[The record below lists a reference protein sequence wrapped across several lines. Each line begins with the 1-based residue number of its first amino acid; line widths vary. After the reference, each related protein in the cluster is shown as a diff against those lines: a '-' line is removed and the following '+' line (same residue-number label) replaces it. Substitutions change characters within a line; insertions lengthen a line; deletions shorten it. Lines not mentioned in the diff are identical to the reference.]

1 MSRYLPQET
10 HVVCSYQM
18 NPSPGALLVDPKMWN
33 RSVVYKSEKQP
44 LLTEVDKVL
53 KDDFECKS
61 NWGQAA
67 GWSFLVAGLALGLAV
82 AFSICTFGVG
92 AIVLGA
98 VAVAATVLIASNSTK
113 CNPNLVEWI
122 NPHSSV
128 KFEGHKALTQ
138 KSFLKC
144 SAGPGILTPFLDEA
158 EAKSAA
164 KNVAFRNWG
173 EVSLTAV
180 ISGLFGYGV
189 GLSAG
194 TAAVAAGGGLG
205 ALGPGLFAG
214 GKEAAVGIVG
224 AYLIFQPISTWEAQG
239 MQGIYSGD
247 GNTTYDQML
256 TSRQEM
262 ESSFTV
268 DSPDDPY
275 IGTSQTGA
283 AGELLNLSYD
293 KYRQNQNE
301 KYIKEIMN
309 LKGTRAEREARTA
322 EIVAEMKKTRSGA
335 QAVEAMKRKGSG
347 KILPREKTSN
357 KGNRV
362 INEHR
367 AETNKAMKG
376 QAAEGFGGAI
386 NVAGLVLPLLVSPLN
401 EWTFSVLAD
410 SFANQS
416 AGGVTINAAQ
426 N

>member
-67 GWSFLVAGLALGLAV
+67 AWSFLVAGLALGLAV

-158 EAKSAA
+158 EAKAAA

-173 EVSLTAV
+173 RSQLNSCNQWPFR
-180 ISGLFGYGV
+180 IRC
-189 GLSAG
+189 
-194 TAAVAAGGGLG
+194 G
-205 ALGPGLFAG
+205 AFSWNCGCCCRWW
-214 GKEAAVGIVG
+214 I
-224 AYLIFQPISTWEAQG
+224 
-239 MQGIYSGD
+239 
-247 GNTTYDQML
+247 
-256 TSRQEM
+256 RC
-262 ESSFTV
+262 
-268 DSPDDPY
+268 
-275 IGTSQTGA
+275 IGTRSFCRWKRSCGR
-283 AGELLNLSYD
+283 NYRCLSYFSTHF
-293 KYRQNQNE
+293 Y
-301 KYIKEIMN
+301 
-309 LKGTRAEREARTA
+309 L
-322 EIVAEMKKTRSGA
+322 
-335 QAVEAMKRKGSG
+335 
-347 KILPREKTSN
+347 
-357 KGNRV
+357 
-362 INEHR
+362 
-367 AETNKAMKG
+367 
-376 QAAEGFGGAI
+376 GGAG
-386 NVAGLVLPLLVSPLN
+386 NAGN
-401 EWTFSVLAD
+401 IQW
-410 SFANQS
+410 
-416 AGGVTINAAQ
+416 
-426 N
+426 